1 MSFVG
6 SLMTPRIGVVGGL
19 NMDIHLFGGE
29 HRSED
34 GAYLAERYIIEPGG
48 KGSNQARAA
57 ARLGAGAVL
66 IGCVGDDEFGRLCL
80 AATNGDGVDT
90 DHVTIMSEEST
101 GLVVI
106 QLVDG
111 RHRSLVFTTG
121 ANSRLTWESVA
132 PALDALAECDVVITQ
147 SEVPTNTVDR
157 LIEWSQRSG
166 VPVYLDPASPQE
178 ASRLSL
184 AGAEVIT
191 PNALEAGALTGRS
204 FEDEAAPILAA
215 RDLAAMGVRRSILKL
230 GSVGALFS
238 TDDSITLIPTAQV
251 EAVDETGAGDVFVA
265 ALAVQRATGADW
277 VDAITFAN
285 AAAAVSIAQSGLVLP
300 RFDDVADCAAKIGSP
315 SVLD

>member
-1 MSFVG
+1 
-6 SLMTPRIGVVGGL
+6 MTPRIGVVGGL

-57 ARLGAGAVL
+57 ARLGADAVL

-90 DHVTIMSEEST
+90 DHVKIMSEEST

-106 QLVDG
+106 QLVNG

-132 PALDALAECDVVITQ
+132 PALDALAKCDVVITQ

-230 GSVGALFS
+230 GSAGALFS
-238 TDDSITLIPTAQV
+238 TDDSITSIPTAPV
-251 EAVDETGAGDVFVA
+251 EAVDETGAGDVFLA

-277 VDAITFAN
+277 LDAITFAN
-285 AAAAVSIAQSGLVLP
+285 AAAAVSIAQSGLALP
-300 RFDDVADCAAKIGSP
+300 RYDEVADCATTIGSP
-315 SVLD
+315 SVLI